1 MDSEAKYYPA
11 FDYLR
16 IVLAVIVAIGHS
28 GIIIWDQSGNYAV
41 QVFFA
46 LSGWLIG
53 GILLRSTPATLPR
66 FYFNRAARIWI
77 PYLVAIA
84 LLAAVGAWKD
94 HITPKWLEMFFY
106 DLTFV
111 YNFFGPPQLA
121 AFQAAMPLQGTGN
134 HFWSICAEEQFYLV
148 APFLITIPAK
158 VGRSIW
164 FWCAVSAL
172 AFLSPYSGYFASI
185 SLGVLAAVVRWHIG
199 DWNTAALARAALLL
213 CAVALF
219 LVTYLDLVPYRAGA
233 PLSSIAI
240 VLLLAQPGQHS
251 KLATFLGGI
260 SFPMYLNH
268 WIGVFAA
275 NAMFAKFGLRDTFAC
290 HVSGVILSIG
300 VAAVLY
306 VAIDQNV
313 RRRREKYFSDIRGK
327 SVAVCGFALVAVG
340 LIGGL
345 ILTSA

>member
-1 MDSEAKYYPA
+1 
-11 FDYLR
+11 
-16 IVLAVIVAIGHS
+16 
-28 GIIIWDQSGNYAV
+28 
-41 QVFFA
+41 
-46 LSGWLIG
+46 
-53 GILLRSTPATLPR
+53 
-66 FYFNRAARIWI
+66 
-77 PYLVAIA
+77 
-84 LLAAVGAWKD
+84 
-94 HITPKWLEMFFY
+94 
-106 DLTFV
+106 
-111 YNFFGPPQLA
+111 
-121 AFQAAMPLQGTGN
+121 
-134 HFWSICAEEQFYLV
+134 
-148 APFLITIPAK
+148 
-158 VGRSIW
+158 
-164 FWCAVSAL
+164 
-172 AFLSPYSGYFASI
+172 
-185 SLGVLAAVVRWHIG
+185 
-199 DWNTAALARAALLL
+199 
-213 CAVALF
+213 F
-219 LVTYLDLVPYRAGA
+219 LVTYLDLVPYRVGA